1 MKKIIAL
8 IVSLIMLAGSA
19 SVLAEAEGKVTIGT
33 ISINGVFTLQCGL
46 PEGYHPVP
54 TSVTPEQVTAA
65 IRSDD
70 PLAPVMY
77 LSVAYDEKY
86 YDVDRMND
94 LTPEELTQLEET
106 YIEED
111 PEVEITYG
119 ETGYGTQLLIA
130 RHETEELDFIAFFS
144 IYKGYCV
151 EFVLAPSEQAED
163 RNLTEEQLRLS
174 IDFLTDLDFIPANI
188 PADPKTLVADGKYV
202 TNISDYDPETRCITV
217 RRTETEG
224 GYVVEKPKT
233 RAGFRRVFLPEAAVW
248 LMDEVRKYT
257 IANKEDY
264 IFFEIDHRKPA
275 NTPHRIRN
283 CYFLKHLYK
292 VCDDMQIPR
301 RSCHACRKTYASIL
315 RDNKLPEKYIVETMG
330 HTNITTTDRYYAKPI
345 AEASTRQQLIDSVAD
360 FEILRP
366 VTV

>member
-8 IVSLIMLAGSA
+8 IVSLIMLAGAA

-33 ISINGVFTLQCGL
+33 ISINGA
-46 PEGYHPVP
+46 
-54 TSVTPEQVTAA
+54 TSVTPEQGTAA

-202 TNISDYDPETRCITV
+202 TNISDYDPETNTV
-217 RRTETEG
+217 KLDVRHT
-224 GYVVEKPKT
+224 VVLDK
-233 RAGFRRVFLPEAAVW
+233 A
-248 LMDEVRKYT
+248 
-257 IANKEDY
+257 
-264 IFFEIDHRKPA
+264 
-275 NTPHRIRN
+275 
-283 CYFLKHLYK
+283 
-292 VCDDMQIPR
+292 
-301 RSCHACRKTYASIL
+301 
-315 RDNKLPEKYIVETMG
+315 
-330 HTNITTTDRYYAKPI
+330 I
-345 AEASTRQQLIDSVAD
+345 AEA
-360 FEILRP
+360 LRP
-366 VTV
+366 GDTLIVGQFSEKIDTLEHDEDGTLRINEYITLENYDGEYHVYMNDYEYLENYVTLTQKIPEDLTFSDGIDPETGDPLDTPTEHTAQEFIAMLTAGGYPDFATDNAYAAFNENGDLIAVERFYTPWQ

>member
-8 IVSLIMLAGSA
+8 IVSLIMLAGAA

-33 ISINGVFTLQCGL
+33 ISINGAFTLQCGL

-70 PLAPVMY
+70 PLAPVMH

-151 EFVLAPSEQAED
+151 EFVLTPSEQAED

-202 TNISDYDPETRCITV
+202 TNISDYDPETNTV
-217 RRTETEG
+217 KLDVRHT
-224 GYVVEKPKT
+224 VVLDK
-233 RAGFRRVFLPEAAVW
+233 A
-248 LMDEVRKYT
+248 
-257 IANKEDY
+257 
-264 IFFEIDHRKPA
+264 
-275 NTPHRIRN
+275 
-283 CYFLKHLYK
+283 
-292 VCDDMQIPR
+292 
-301 RSCHACRKTYASIL
+301 
-315 RDNKLPEKYIVETMG
+315 
-330 HTNITTTDRYYAKPI
+330 I
-345 AEASTRQQLIDSVAD
+345 AEA
-360 FEILRP
+360 LRP
-366 VTV
+366 GDTLIVGQFSEKIDTLEHDEDGTLRINEYITLENYGGEYHVYMNDYEYLENYVTLTQEIPEDLTFSDGIDPETGDPLDTPTEHTAQEFIAMLTAGGYPDFATDNAYAAFNENGDLIAVERFYTPWQ

>member
-8 IVSLIMLAGSA
+8 IVSLIMLAGAA

-33 ISINGVFTLQCGL
+33 ISINGAFTLQCGL

-202 TNISDYDPETRCITV
+202 TNISDYDPETNTV
-217 RRTETEG
+217 KLDVRHT
-224 GYVVEKPKT
+224 VVLDK
-233 RAGFRRVFLPEAAVW
+233 A
-248 LMDEVRKYT
+248 
-257 IANKEDY
+257 
-264 IFFEIDHRKPA
+264 
-275 NTPHRIRN
+275 
-283 CYFLKHLYK
+283 
-292 VCDDMQIPR
+292 
-301 RSCHACRKTYASIL
+301 
-315 RDNKLPEKYIVETMG
+315 
-330 HTNITTTDRYYAKPI
+330 I
-345 AEASTRQQLIDSVAD
+345 AEA
-360 FEILRP
+360 LRP
-366 VTV
+366 GDTLIVGQFSEKIDTLEHDEDGALRINEYITLENYGGEYHVYLDDYEYL

>member
-8 IVSLIMLAGSA
+8 IVSLIMLAGAA

-33 ISINGVFTLQCGL
+33 ISINGVFTLQC
-46 PEGYHPVP
+46 H
-54 TSVTPEQVTAA
+54 
-65 IRSDD
+65 
-70 PLAPVMY
+70 

-202 TNISDYDPETRCITV
+202 TNISDYDPETNTV
-217 RRTETEG
+217 KLDVRHT
-224 GYVVEKPKT
+224 VVLDK
-233 RAGFRRVFLPEAAVW
+233 A
-248 LMDEVRKYT
+248 
-257 IANKEDY
+257 
-264 IFFEIDHRKPA
+264 
-275 NTPHRIRN
+275 
-283 CYFLKHLYK
+283 
-292 VCDDMQIPR
+292 
-301 RSCHACRKTYASIL
+301 
-315 RDNKLPEKYIVETMG
+315 
-330 HTNITTTDRYYAKPI
+330 I
-345 AEASTRQQLIDSVAD
+345 AEA
-360 FEILRP
+360 LRP
-366 VTV
+366 GDRKLRDPDAENTGRPDLQRRY

>member
-8 IVSLIMLAGSA
+8 ILSLIMLAGAA

-33 ISINGVFTLQCGL
+33 ISINGAFTLQCGL

-70 PLAPVMY
+70 PLAPVMQ

-202 TNISDYDPETRCITV
+202 TNISDYDPETNTV
-217 RRTETEG
+217 KLDVRHT
-224 GYVVEKPKT
+224 VVLDK
-233 RAGFRRVFLPEAAVW
+233 A
-248 LMDEVRKYT
+248 
-257 IANKEDY
+257 
-264 IFFEIDHRKPA
+264 
-275 NTPHRIRN
+275 
-283 CYFLKHLYK
+283 
-292 VCDDMQIPR
+292 
-301 RSCHACRKTYASIL
+301 
-315 RDNKLPEKYIVETMG
+315 
-330 HTNITTTDRYYAKPI
+330 I
-345 AEASTRQQLIDSVAD
+345 AEA
-360 FEILRP
+360 LRP
-366 VTV
+366 GDILIVGQFSEKIDTLEHDEDGALRINEYITLENYGGEYHVYLDDYEYLENYVTLTQEIPEDLTFSDGIDPETGDPLDTPTEHTAQEFIAMLTAGGYPDFATDNAYAAFDENGDLIAVERFYTPWQ

>member
-8 IVSLIMLAGSA
+8 IVSLIMLAGTA

-33 ISINGVFTLQCGL
+33 ISINGAFTLQCGL

-70 PLAPVMY
+70 PLTPVMY

-202 TNISDYDPETRCITV
+202 TNISDYDPETNTVKLDVRHTVVLDKAIAEALRPGDTLIVGQFSEKIDTLEHDEDGTLRINEYITLENYGGEYHVYMNDYEYLENYVTLTQEIPEDLTFSDGIDPETGDPLDEPTKHTAQEFIDMLTAGTFPDFASDNVYAFFDADGNLITV
-217 RRTETEG
+217 E
-224 GYVVEKPKT
+224 
-233 RAGFRRVFLPEAAVW
+233 
-248 LMDEVRKYT
+248 
-257 IANKEDY
+257 
-264 IFFEIDHRKPA
+264 
-275 NTPHRIRN
+275 
-283 CYFLKHLYK
+283 
-292 VCDDMQIPR
+292 
-301 RSCHACRKTYASIL
+301 
-315 RDNKLPEKYIVETMG
+315 
-330 HTNITTTDRYYAKPI
+330 RYYAPW
-345 AEASTRQQLIDSVAD
+345 Q
-360 FEILRP
+360 
-366 VTV
+366 

>member
-8 IVSLIMLAGSA
+8 IVSLIMLAGAA

-33 ISINGVFTLQCGL
+33 ISINGAFTLQCGL

-70 PLAPVMY
+70 PMAPVMY

-130 RHETEELDFIAFFS
+130 RHETEKLDFIAFFS

-202 TNISDYDPETRCITV
+202 TNISDYDPETNTV
-217 RRTETEG
+217 KLDVRHT
-224 GYVVEKPKT
+224 VVLDK
-233 RAGFRRVFLPEAAVW
+233 A
-248 LMDEVRKYT
+248 
-257 IANKEDY
+257 
-264 IFFEIDHRKPA
+264 
-275 NTPHRIRN
+275 
-283 CYFLKHLYK
+283 
-292 VCDDMQIPR
+292 
-301 RSCHACRKTYASIL
+301 
-315 RDNKLPEKYIVETMG
+315 
-330 HTNITTTDRYYAKPI
+330 I
-345 AEASTRQQLIDSVAD
+345 AEA
-360 FEILRP
+360 LRP
-366 VTV
+366 GDTLIVGQFSEKIETLEHDEDGALRINEYITLENYGGEYHVYLDDYEYLETFVTLTQEIPENLTFSDGIDPENGEPLDTPTEHTAQEFIAMLTAGGYPDFATDNAYAAFDENGDLIAVERFYTPWQ